1 MPMHDWTTVPDGIF
15 HAFHHSWI
23 EEIGRALNQ
32 RVLPRY
38 LYAMAEQVAGGFG
51 PDVVALQLND
61 DEDDEPVGSS
71 GGVATAAR
79 VLQPRPVGKITAETE
94 AEFYRRKK
102 SAIAIRHVSGDRVV
116 AMIEIVSPGNKS
128 SKNGVRAFV
137 NKACELLEA
146 RVHLLIV
153 DPFPPGPRDPGGVH
167 GLIWDEVTDTA
178 FQVPADKPLTLVA
191 YESDLITRAYVQN
204 VAVGDPLPDM
214 ELFLE
219 PNGCVMVP
227 LEATY
232 AAAFDA
238 QPRRWRDVLQPP
250 KK

>member
-1 MPMHDWTTVPDGIF
+1 MHDWTTVPDGIF

-23 EEIGRALNQ
+23 EEIGRTLNAGL
-32 RVLPRY
+32 LPRT
-38 LYAMAEQVAGGFG
+38 LYALPEQVAGGFG
-51 PDVVALQLND
+51 PDVLALQADHD
-61 DEDDEPVGSS
+61 DDSPTAPSG
-71 GGVATAAR
+71 GGVATAMRA
-79 VLQPRPVGKITAETE
+79 LQPRTVSKITTQTE
-94 AEFYRRKK
+94 GEFYRRKK

-116 AMIEIVSPGNKS
+116 AMIEIVSPGNKA
-128 SKNGVRAFV
+128 SKNGARAFV

-146 RVHLLIV
+146 RIHLLIV

-167 GLIWDEVTDTA
+167 DLIWNEITDTE
-178 FQVPADKPLTLVA
+178 FRPPAGKPLTLVA
-191 YESDLITRAYVQN
+191 YESDLVTRAYLQN
-204 VAVGDPLPDM
+204 VGVGDALPDM

-232 AAAFDA
+232 TAAFAA

-250 KK
+250 PKG